1 MMELQQQHSTLTS
14 FQNLVDVTKTI
25 PKEIAEGLVVAPICE
40 LHKALIKILKDN
52 NIATVDQ
59 VEQQQKMAQII
70 DSMAN
75 VQQEILKSANNNKIK
90 ALLDHFSTDI

>member
-1 MMELQQQHSTLTS
+1 MMELQQQHSALTS

-25 PKEIAEGLVVAPICE
+25 PKEAAEGLIVAPLCE
-40 LHKALIKILKDN
+40 LHKALTKILKDN